1 MKKIINKDSNVVEE
15 MLSGYLSAYSRY
27 YERIPE
33 SNGFYY
39 KKHRRDKVVL
49 VIGGGSGHEPLFN
62 GFAGK
67 GLADAVAC
75 GDVFAAPNP
84 FLISQTAKGVYD
96 DCASAPKARK
106 HCRRGIAGDVF
117 VIKTA

>member
-49 VIGGGSGHEPLFN
+49 VI
-62 GFAGK
+62 
-67 GLADAVAC
+67 
-75 GDVFAAPNP
+75 
-84 FLISQTAKGVYD
+84 
-96 DCASAPKARK
+96 
-106 HCRRGIAGDVF
+106 
-117 VIKTA
+117 